1 MASPRVADGADV
13 VAYCKALKANVGS
26 LNDQVWASTDLEVI
40 LDKYKDLM
48 LDLVRITD
56 RPTKAK
62 LTAATS
68 EVFGSSQEEAS
79 MCAAKVVQAWYYCKK
94 KLARISTGKKSSPAL
109 QAVCFAL
116 DKKSKIAMQGRK
128 LLKRSSSEAPSP
140 KQAKHAAPFEAQ

>member
-13 VAYCKALKANVGS
+13 AAYSKVLKANVDS
-26 LNDQVWASTDLEVI
+26 LADQVWASTDLEVV

-79 MCAAKVVQAWYYCKK
+79 MCAAKVVQAWSYCEN
-94 KLARISTGKKSSPAL
+94 KLARGPIGNKSSPSIAGGVFCLGREGQACHAGHAVVEAL
-109 QAVCFAL
+109 LQ
-116 DKKSKIAMQGRK
+116 
-128 LLKRSSSEAPSP
+128 
-140 KQAKHAAPFEAQ
+140 